1 MIDLIAGIVDPS
13 ELPSLSDDWQRL
25 KAAREAAYEVP
36 WSHAVLR
43 ALELDCPAAGR
54 TSTWIAQRLGIE
66 VHQVVSGLAV
76 LERTGQ
82 IRKVGRAWRVER
94 VLSVDTS
101 GDPERARQL
110 KVAWAEVALD
120 RLRGGHWGNFG
131 YSLFA
136 VSHRDLRRLR
146 DLHLE
151 YVRAM
156 QSLIAGSAPGE
167 CVGLYS
173 AQLMDLAI
181 SLNALKPK
189 SA

>member
-1 MIDLIAGIVDPS
+1 MSA
-13 ELPSLSDDWQRL
+13 DWQRL
-25 KAAREAAYEVP
+25 KTAREAAYEVP

-43 ALELDCPAAGR
+43 ALELDCPAAAR
-54 TSTWIAQRLGIE
+54 TSSWIAQRLGID
-66 VHQVVSGLAV
+66 VTQVMSGLAV
-76 LERTGQ
+76 LQRTGQ
-82 IRKVGRAWRVER
+82 VRKVGRAWRADH

-110 KVAWAEVALD
+110 KVAWAEVALE
-120 RLRGGHWGNFG
+120 RLRTGHRGNFG

-136 VSHRDLRRLR
+136 VSRRDLRRLR

-156 QSLIAGSAPGE
+156 QSLIAQSAPGE

-173 AQLMDLAI
+173 AQLLDLAT
-181 SLNALKPK
+181 SSNALEPK
-189 SA
+189 TV